1 MLISPKAK
9 DNITVVGAGYVGMSI
24 AVLLSQ
30 YNNVTLLDIDPEKVS
45 RINSK
50 KSTIADPDI
59 EHFLSS
65 ENLSL
70 NATLDF
76 EEAFCN
82 ADYIIIA
89 TPTDYDPETN
99 QFNTESVDSVITNAL
114 SFNKDCLIVIKS
126 TIPIGYTQ
134 SLKIKHKTDRII
146 FSPEFLR
153 EGKALYDNLYPSRII
168 ISSDSS
174 SAKKFVNI
182 LVKSAK
188 KEDIDVLF
196 VESSEAESI
205 KLFANTYL
213 AMRVAFFNEL
223 DSYAAANNLNTKS
236 IIDGICLDGRIGGGY
251 NNPSF
256 GYGGYCLPKD
266 TKQLLKSYD
275 GVPQDLI
282 KAIVASNST
291 RKNFISDSI
300 IRLKPKTVGIYLLAM
315 KKGSDNFRSS
325 AIQDIILK
333 IQSEGIEILIYE
345 PNISDTTFFNSKV
358 VLSLDEFKR
367 DSEIIVSNRMYKD
380 LDDVS
385 DKVFTRDLFGRD

>member
-9 DNITVVGAGYVGMSI
+9 VNITVVGAGYVGMSI

-30 YNNVTLLDIDPEKVS
+30 HNNVTLLEKDPDKVS
-45 RINSK
+45 KINNK

-59 EHFLSS
+59 EYFLSS
-65 ENLSL
+65 EDPSL
-70 NATLDF
+70 NATLDS
-76 EEAFCN
+76 EKALCN
-82 ADYIIIA
+82 SDYVIIA

-99 QFNTESVDSVITNAL
+99 QFNTESVDSVIANAL
-114 SFNKDCLIVIKS
+114 SLNRECLIVIKS

-134 SLKIKHKTDRII
+134 SLKVKHKTDRII

-168 ISSDSS
+168 LSSNSDD
-174 SAKKFVNI
+174 AKRFVNI

-188 KEDIDVLF
+188 KENIDILF

-205 KLFANTYL
+205 KLFANSYL
-213 AMRVAFFNEL
+213 AMRVSFFNEL
-223 DSYAAANNLNTKS
+223 DSYAMANNLNTKS
-236 IIDGICLDGRIGGGY
+236 IIDGICLDDRIGRGY

-275 GVPQDLI
+275 DVPQDLI
-282 KAIVASNST
+282 KAIVTSNST
-291 RKNFISDSI
+291 RKDFISDTI
-300 IRLKPKTVGIYLLAM
+300 IRLKPKTVGIYRLVM

-325 AIQDIILK
+325 AIKDIILK
-333 IQSEGIEILIYE
+333 IQSEGIEVLIYE
-345 PNISDTTFFNSKV
+345 PNISDTTFLNSNV
-358 VLSLDEFKR
+358 ILSLDEFKK

-380 LDDVS
+380 LDDVIN
-385 DKVFTRDLFGRD
+385 KVFTRDLFGKD